1 MLGTYY
7 SDRFVGRKTSSGDVF
22 RQNQYTAAHRSIPFG
37 TYLLV
42 TNTFNGRQII
52 VRVNDR
58 CPVKGVLDMTKI
70 AVHSLGIKGSRKVR
84 VVTLDEETG
93 YALWAAQ
100 DTTFMT
106 DEEYYAFRD
115 KYKKKRITPY
125 SNKGNN
131 TTKKDTPQTSTPRP
145 KAPAKPAEAHPADSI
160 LCITEAFVEEPC
172 NEKVEKKEAPKN
184 DTIDYSVLPTKDK
197 RYDLELCTVYT
208 KKAATK
214 VINRLP
220 KEFQDKVI
228 LTNAPNNKEIKIVL
242 ALTDIRSRVVRI
254 QSMLNDDFPE
264 SCVIIHKPVETD

>member
-42 TNTFNGRQII
+42 TNTFNGQQII

-106 DEEYYAFRD
+106 DEDYYAFRD

-125 SNKGNN
+125 SNKGKN
-131 TTKKDTPQTSTPRP
+131 TTKKDPPQTSTPRP
-145 KAPAKPAEAHPADSI
+145 KAPAKPAEAHTADSI

-172 NEKVEKKEAPKN
+172 NEKVEKKEAPQN